1 MDALKCNEGARA
13 SVVRAG
19 SKVQSIFDGIHEPVK
34 MTGRYKVE
42 HIRDGKVINV
52 IEGFNTITNAGKNSL
67 LGIMFHAD
75 TQITAW
81 YIGLVDNSGWTAF
94 AAADTAGSHSGWTE
108 SVAYSDSTRQAW
120 SVGASSGQSITNGTP
135 ATFNINATATIKGIF
150 VTSLSTKS
158 GTTGTLWNGVAFSS
172 TIAVNNGDQ
181 LKVTYTVSC

>member
-1 MDALKCNEGARA
+1 MEALKFDEGARA

-19 SKVQSIFDGIHEPVK
+19 KQTVYDGIHEPVK
-34 MTGRYKVE
+34 LVGKYKVE
-42 HIRDGKVINV
+42 HIRDGKVIGV
-52 IEGFNTITNAGKNSL
+52 VEGFNIIVNAGKNSL

-108 SVAYSDSTRQAW
+108 STAYSDGTRQAW
-120 SVGASSGQSITNGTP
+120 SVGAASGQAITNGTA
-135 ATFNINATATIKGIF
+135 ATFNINGTATLKGIF
-150 VTSLSTKS
+150 VISNSTKG

-172 TIAVNNGDQ
+172 TISVTNGDQ
-181 LKVTYTVSC
+181 LKVTYSVSC